1 MKLQFLP
8 RAPRLPLKA
17 PITCRTSAVDHWAE
31 GRTLNISRSGVL
43 FALPDGADLT
53 DNLEFV
59 INLSG
64 AALQGPGVRLLPDLH
79 CHARVV
85 RLAAGPA
92 GETIVAASIRRQSI
106 RKVSDRHAN

>member
-1 MKLQFLP
+1 
-8 RAPRLPLKA
+8 LKA
-17 PITCRTSAVDHWAE
+17 PITCRTSEVDPWAE

-43 FALPDGADLT
+43 FALPAAADVT
-53 DNLEFV
+53 EDLEFV
-59 INLSG
+59 IKLSG

-85 RLAAGPA
+85 RLAAAPT

-106 RKVSDRHAN
+106 RKVNDRKAN